1 MDARD
6 FRAEFPV
13 LERVAYL
20 NTGTNGPVPRRGF
33 EAAAAELRRELD
45 DGRSGKPQFEHV
57 LGARE
62 ALRERMARALGCPAE
77 DVALTGSTTD
87 GMATALSALPL
98 GRGDEVIT
106 SDVEHPGLLAPLEAA
121 RRRGGFDVRF
131 APFDELAASVGPST
145 KLVACS
151 HVAWAD
157 GRIADVQALRS
168 TGVRVVLDGAQ
179 GLGAIDFDVT
189 ALGCDFYAA
198 SGQKWLCGPDGSG
211 ALYVRSGIA
220 EELDPPWPS
229 WASLA
234 DSERAAELVP
244 HPGARRFD
252 VAVPPAPG
260 VAWALASL
268 ALLDDA
274 GRPWVAE
281 RASSMAARLV
291 ELLADRGFEVAP
303 RGRSTLVSW
312 RSGDPEGDVAR
323 LASAG
328 VVVRYLPGRGLVRA
342 SVGAWNSE
350 DDLERLFD
358 ALGAATSSPSR

>member
-1 MDARD
+1 MDAHD

-13 LERVAYL
+13 LERLAYL

-45 DGRSGKPQFEHV
+45 DGRSGKAQFEQV
-57 LGARE
+57 LGGRE
-62 ALRERMARALGCPAE
+62 TLRERLAGALRCAVE

-98 GRGDEVIT
+98 GPGDEVIT
-106 SDVEHPGLLAPLEAA
+106 SDVEHPGLLAPLEGA
-121 RRRGGFDVRF
+121 RRRSGFDVRF
-131 APFDELAASVGPST
+131 VPFDELAGSVGPST

-151 HVAWAD
+151 HVSWAD
-157 GRIADVQALRS
+157 GRIADVEALRA
-168 TGVRVVLDGAQ
+168 TGVRLVLDGAQ
-179 GLGAIDFDVT
+179 GLGALDFDVT

-211 ALYVRSGIA
+211 ALYVRSEIA
-220 EELDPPWPS
+220 RELDPPWPS

-268 ALLDDA
+268 TLFEDA
-274 GRPWVAE
+274 GREWIAE
-281 RASSMAARLV
+281 RAGSMAAQ
-291 ELLADRGFEVAP
+291 LAEMLGERGFEVAP

-312 RSGDPEGDVAR
+312 RSAAPEDDVAR

-350 DDLERLFD
+350 DDLERLLEV
-358 ALGAATSSPSR
+358 LGPATSSP